1 MSNRIKTVL
10 GTEENLRLLRDATPF
25 SPGEISDPHPVLV
38 DGIRGMA
45 SVGSHGAYSDRIYI
59 TLEEEHPDLGRE
71 FGTKYFLFDEPG
83 VVRWGHE
90 GKHFTIEK
98 IVE

>member
-1 MSNRIKTVL
+1 MSTDYITEP
-10 GTEENLRLLRDATPF
+10 GTEHNLRLHRDATPF
-25 SPGEISDPHPVLV
+25 SPGELSDPHPVLV

-45 SVGSHGAYSDRIYI
+45 SVGSHGAYSDRICI

-71 FGTKYFLFDEPG
+71 FGTKYFVFDEPG